1 MRFQPLSEHQLLVFW
16 VQLFALVLLARA
28 LGVLMRRI
36 GQPAVI
42 GELAAGVL
50 LGRSVLG
57 VLAPDVWTWLF
68 PDDAVHAGLMSGI
81 GWLGVFLLLLL
92 VGVETDL
99 ALVRRLGRAAAWV
112 SAGSVVVPLG
122 CGIALGAVMPAA
134 FMGVAADRTEF
145 ALFIATAFVVSSLP
159 VVATVLAELGC
170 MRRNFAQLTL
180 AAGMVNDVV
189 GWVLVGVV
197 AGVVVSGRLA
207 LGPVLVTV
215 AGLSVFVLVA
225 FTGGQ
230 RLLDALLRRARRQ
243 DAGLIGALTIVL
255 LSGLAAAAATQAIGI
270 EGVIGAFF
278 AGIVLGRSKYQLP
291 EVVAQLEAVTL
302 GFFAPVFFARAGL
315 QVDLALL
322 ADPVVAGWALAV
334 VAAGTAAK
342 LAGAYGGARLA
353 AISPRESL
361 ALGAGLNARG
371 ALGIV
376 MAKLGLSLGVVTP
389 AGYTLVVALAVL
401 TSVLAPLLL
410 RGLLHGLEA
419 SAEERERLDRERLL
433 GSNVLVRPERVLL
446 PSRGGLNSM
455 LAARVVDLAWP
466 PDVEVAVLSA
476 GDDVPPGEI
485 ERLVAVF
492 EGRPVEHEHAAGV
505 DPLAAILDHARLGYG
520 AIGLGAT
527 DRKAHGRL
535 ISPLVDE
542 LLASSPLPILM
553 VRRGAKDEAALVGRF
568 RRILVPVAG
577 TTAGRAALEVA
588 FGIARRVDAEV
599 ILAHVLTAPR
609 SAMLAALWSGR
620 RAEHDAR
627 RGVGEHLLSEAS
639 ALASEMGVRAST
651 QLRRGPSAA
660 EDLLR
665 LVAEA
670 EVDLLVVTAS
680 VRQLS
685 GRPFLGHGVEHLLER
700 APCTLAVVAT
710 PPGWGG
716 GERGPRAQAPAGA
729 GSSQTSPPSAASPG
743 AKERLT
749 DQVSPKVQK

>member
-16 VQLFALVLLARA
+16 VQLFALVLVARA

-57 VLAPDVWTWLF
+57 VVAPGAWTWLF
-68 PDDAVHAGLMSGI
+68 PDDPVHAGLMSGI

-92 VGVETDL
+92 VGIETDL
-99 ALVRRLGRAAAWV
+99 ALVRRLGRAAAWI
-112 SAGSVVVPLG
+112 SAGSVIVPLASG
-122 CGIALGAVMPAA
+122 VGLGAVMPAG
-134 FMGVAADRTEF
+134 FMGAAADRTEF
-145 ALFIATAFVVSSLP
+145 ALFIAAAFVVSSLP
-159 VVATVLAELGC
+159 VVATVLTELGC

-189 GWVLVGVV
+189 GWVLLGVV
-197 AGVVVSGRLA
+197 ASVVVSGRFA
-207 LGPVLVTV
+207 LGPLLLAVV
-215 AGLSVFVLVA
+215 GLGVFVLVA

-243 DAGLIGALTIVL
+243 VAGPIGALTIVL
-255 LSGLAAAAATQAIGI
+255 LCGLAAAAMMQAIGV

-278 AGIVLGRSKYQLP
+278 AGIVVGRSKYQHP
-291 EVVAQLEAVTL
+291 EVVTQLEAVTL

-322 ADPVVAGWALAV
+322 VQPTVAGWALAV

-342 LAGAYGGARLA
+342 LAGAYGAARLA
-353 AISPRESL
+353 AIAPRESL

-376 MAKLGLSLGVVTP
+376 MATVGLSLAVVTP

-401 TSVLAPLLL
+401 TSVLAPLML
-410 RGLLHGLEA
+410 RGLLHRLEA
-419 SAEERERLDRERLL
+419 SAEERERLERERLL

-466 PDVEVAVLSA
+466 PEVEVTVLSA
-476 GDDVPPGEI
+476 GEVAPPGEI

-492 EGRPVEHEHAAGV
+492 DGRPVEHEHAASV
-505 DPLAAILDHARLGYG
+505 DPLTAILDHARLGYG
-520 AIGLGAT
+520 ALGLGAT
-527 DRKAHGRL
+527 DRRRAGRL

-553 VRRGAKDEAALVGRF
+553 VRRGTNDEAALVGRF
-568 RRILVPVAG
+568 RRILVPAVG

-588 FGIARRVDAEV
+588 FGIAHRVDAEV
-599 ILAHVLTAPR
+599 VLAHVLTTPR

-620 RAEHDAR
+620 RAEHDTR
-627 RGVGEHLLSEAS
+627 RRVGERLLSEAHV
-639 ALASEMGVRAST
+639 LASEMGVRVST
-651 QLRRGPSAA
+651 QLRRGSSAA

-665 LVAEA
+665 LAAEA
-670 EVDLLVVTAS
+670 QVDLLVVTAS

-716 GERGPRAQAPAGA
+716 GERGARAHPPTGA
-729 GSSQTSPPSAASPG
+729 GSSQTSPPAAGSPN
-743 AKERLT
+743 AKGLLT
-749 DQVSPKVQK
+749 DQVRPKVQK